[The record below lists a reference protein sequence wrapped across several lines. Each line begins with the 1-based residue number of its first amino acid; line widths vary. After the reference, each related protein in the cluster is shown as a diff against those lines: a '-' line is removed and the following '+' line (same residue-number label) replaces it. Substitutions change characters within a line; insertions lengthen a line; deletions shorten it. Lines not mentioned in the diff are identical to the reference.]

1 MYGVLFINLQS
12 YYLIWLNQI
21 NIYTY
26 IMIHLKRF
34 NESVSEWDL
43 NLIRRFCYE
52 NLAYL
57 LDGPADIDFSLSLM
71 DKNDV
76 KASLLYRV
84 MVKDINSKW
93 SDIEADICPF
103 LELLEEKYNLVNLTT
118 NNQIEFKFKT
128 YPTTRLWFSINEILA
143 GCMEENVEISA
154 MRFVIEL

>member
-1 MYGVLFINLQS
+1 
-12 YYLIWLNQI
+12 
-21 NIYTY
+21 
-26 IMIHLKRF
+26 MIHLKRF

-43 NLIRRFCYE
+43 NLVRKFCYE

-57 LDGPADIDFSLSLM
+57 LDGPADIDFGLSLM
-71 DKNDV
+71 DKDDV
-76 KASLLYRV
+76 KVYHYRV
-84 MVKDINSKW
+84 MIKDINSKW
-93 SDIEADICPF
+93 SDVESDICPF

-128 YPTTRLWFSINEILA
+128 YPATRLWFSINEILA

>member
-34 NESVSEWDL
+34 NESVSDWDL
-43 NLIRRFCYE
+43 NLVRKFCYE

-57 LDGPADIDFSLSLM
+57 LDGPADIDFNYGSITENYGFYTIIV
-71 DKNDV
+71 KN
-76 KASLLYRV
+76 
-84 MVKDINSKW
+84 INSRW
-93 SDIEADICPF
+93 CDIEADICPF

>member
-1 MYGVLFINLQS
+1 
-12 YYLIWLNQI
+12 
-21 NIYTY
+21 
-26 IMIHLKRF
+26 MIHLKKF
-34 NESVSEWDL
+34 NEAVSDWDL
-43 NLIRRFCYE
+43 NLVRKFCYE

-57 LDGPADIDFSLSLM
+57 LDGPVDIDFGLSLM

-76 KASLLYRV
+76 KVYHYRV

-103 LELLEEKYNLVNLTT
+103 LELLEEKYKLVNITT

-128 YPTTRLWFSINEILA
+128 FSSKGRLWFSINEILA

>member
-1 MYGVLFINLQS
+1 
-12 YYLIWLNQI
+12 
-21 NIYTY
+21 
-26 IMIHLKRF
+26 MIHLKRF
-34 NESVSEWDL
+34 NEAVSDWDL
-43 NLIRRFCYE
+43 NLVRKFCYE

-57 LDGPADIDFSLSLM
+57 LDGPADIYFGLSLM
-71 DKNDV
+71 DKDDV
-76 KASLLYRV
+76 KVYHYRV
-84 MVKDINSKW
+84 MIKDINSKW
-93 SDIEADICPF
+93 SDVESDICPF